1 VPGHDALS
9 HGEQRAL
16 EVGMALAARPRLLL
30 LDEPM
35 AGMGPRSPSA
45 MAS

>member
-1 VPGHDALS
+1 
-9 HGEQRAL
+9 
-16 EVGMALAARPRLLL
+16 MTLAARPRLVL

-45 MAS
+45 WRS